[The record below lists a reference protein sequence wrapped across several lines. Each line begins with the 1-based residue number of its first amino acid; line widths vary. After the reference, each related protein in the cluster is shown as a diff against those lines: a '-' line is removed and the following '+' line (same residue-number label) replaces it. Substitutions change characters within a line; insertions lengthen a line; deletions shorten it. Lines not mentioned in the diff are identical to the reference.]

1 LVFRDGSGKM
11 LDGRNAGHAGAHS
24 LDDAMTAR
32 VESSL
37 DTMRAAVRKHAGDD
51 AGKGIQE
58 VARHLGVTQRTLR
71 FYEDK
76 GLVEPQRIGSTRVYS
91 KRDIGRM
98 QLILRG
104 KRLGFSIR
112 EIKEFLDLYDVDP
125 DHIEQMARLA
135 GRVRERIVDLE
146 HQRAAIE
153 ETIQELRQIE
163 QEASARVRQTGRTE
177 NRD

>member
-1 LVFRDGSGKM
+1 
-11 LDGRNAGHAGAHS
+11 
-24 LDDAMTAR
+24 MTR
-32 VESSL
+32 PGGSSL
-37 DTMRAAVRKHAGDD
+37 DTMRAAVRKDPADD
-51 AGKGIQE
+51 ARKGIQE
-58 VARHLGVTQRTLR
+58 VARQLGVTQRTLR

-135 GRVRERIVDLE
+135 GRVRERLVDLE
-146 HQRAAIE
+146 HQRTALE
-153 ETIQELRQIE
+153 ETILELRQIE
-163 QEASARVRQTGRTE
+163 QEASARVRQTARF
-177 NRD
+177 DIHD

>member
-1 LVFRDGSGKM
+1 VTTAGQSG
-11 LDGRNAGHAGAHS
+11 
-24 LDDAMTAR
+24 
-32 VESSL
+32 L
-37 DTMRAAVRKHAGDD
+37 DTMREAVRTDPADD
-51 AGKGIQE
+51 ARKGIQE
-58 VARHLGVTQRTLR
+58 VARQLGVTQRTLR

-76 GLVEPQRIGSTRVYS
+76 GLVEPQRIGSTRIYA

-125 DHIEQMARLA
+125 DHHEQMARLA
-135 GRVRERIVDLE
+135 GRVRERLLDLE

-153 ETIQELRQIE
+153 ETIAELRQIE
-163 QEASARVRQTGRTE
+163 REAAARLQRAS
-177 NRD
+177 